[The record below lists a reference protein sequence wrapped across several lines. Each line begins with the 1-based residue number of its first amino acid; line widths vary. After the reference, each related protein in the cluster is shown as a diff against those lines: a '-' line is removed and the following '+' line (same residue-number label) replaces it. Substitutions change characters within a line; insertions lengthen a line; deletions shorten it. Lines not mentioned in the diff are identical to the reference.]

1 MEKLLSMGLEM
12 MSWRSLN
19 STEKLFRLLSTFLVA
34 ILLWVFLFDLDKS
47 VLAQGEVAP
56 LGRPLAIQSKFSGR
70 VLSIDTSVGA
80 KVDLGDSL
88 IVIES
93 DDDDTSLAEV
103 DAELASLLLTDR
115 RLEAQLKLSDTFDVR
130 PNDNVDVAAD
140 QKRVLEASLIALRQ
154 SLLVLDQQIAV
165 KQTQIASTLSE
176 LSSQTSTLELAKRR
190 LKLIQSLV
198 DKGFE
203 GELALL
209 EAKRDKEDAALK
221 LSELERSVSTMKL
234 EIELSKSQK
243 ELEVSNFKKDASIEV
258 TEVRKAL
265 QVAKIKQQ
273 NLKGRVDGYHL
284 SASKSGLVSKL
295 TVNYSGEIV
304 GAGDT
309 VVEIIPHETPLVFYA
324 EIPVS
329 NIDDVKAGQ
338 LAKVTLSNMSTRES
352 EPLQAKGLRID
363 PDATV
368 DEKTGARYYTAVIQT
383 NEPSRYLVPGVSGA
397 VSVLLGKRSIA
408 EYFLEPIFQSLH
420 GALSETQ

>member
-1 MEKLLSMGLEM
+1 M

-56 LGRPLAIQSKFSGR
+56 LGRPLAIQSKFPGR
-70 VLSIDTSVGA
+70 VLSINTSVGA
-80 KVDLGDSL
+80 KVEVGDSL

-93 DDDDTSLAEV
+93 DDDETSLAELET
-103 DAELASLLLTDR
+103 ELASLGLTDR
-115 RLEAQLKLSDTFDVR
+115 RLEAQLNMADFFDVW
-130 PNDNVDVAAD
+130 PSDDASVAAD
-140 QKRVLEASLIALRQ
+140 QQRVLEASLISLRQ

-165 KQTQIASTLSE
+165 KQKQIASSLSE
-176 LSSQTSTLELAKRR
+176 LSSQTSTLELARR
-190 LKLIQSLV
+190 KLKLIQSLV

-203 GELALL
+203 GEIALL

-221 LSELERSVSTMKL
+221 LSELERSVSTMRL

-243 ELEVSNFKKDASIEV
+243 ELEVSNFKRDASIEI
-258 TEVRKAL
+258 TEVRKAI
-265 QVAKIKQQ
+265 QVAKIKQA

-284 SASKSGLVSKL
+284 SASKSGVVSKVA
-295 TVNYSGEIV
+295 VNYTGEIV

-324 EIPVS
+324 EIPVA

-338 LAKVTLSNMSTRES
+338 LAKVTLTNMSTRES
-352 EPLQAKGLRID
+352 EPLQAKVLRID

-368 DEKTGARYYTAVIQT
+368 DEKTGVRYYTAVVKSNQ
-383 NEPSRYLVPGVSGA
+383 PSRYMVPGVSGT
-397 VSVLLGKRSIA
+397 VSILLGKRSIA

-420 GALSETQ
+420 GALSESS